1 MQQSEKAMTLGGGIA
16 RFVFGE
22 GGTAVPDRVRLAI
35 QRQQQDSEKLIVWFQ
50 LAIVTIMGVL
60 YAISPKTSPDNPF
73 LTPAALALTFYF
85 LFTLLRLSLAERRA
99 SARWL
104 PGLSAVIDVALLVV
118 LIWSFHL
125 EYHQPASFS
134 LKVPTLLYVFIF
146 IALRALRFEP
156 RYVLMCGATAALCWL
171 LLVLY
176 TVTTEYP
183 DTMIT
188 RNYVTYLTSN
198 SVLLGA
204 EFDKVLSILLV
215 TGIIAVAL
223 TRARRLLERSVAET
237 AAAHDLSR
245 FFSPEIARQ
254 ITQSDHAIRAGEGEA
269 RTAAILSV
277 DVRGFTALSNRLSP
291 TELIALLTE
300 YQALLVPVIEKH
312 GGTVDKFLGDG
323 ILASFGAAVLSETY
337 AADALRAVADIIAA
351 ADAWAERRAEAGL
364 PPVRIGV
371 AVTSGRIIFGAIG
384 ADTRLEFTCI
394 GEPVNLSAKLEKY
407 NSQCGTRAVTDAAT
421 YALAEAQG
429 YRAATSPERR
439 PASQVAGV
447 EAPVDVV
454 VLAR

>member
-1 MQQSEKAMTLGGGIA
+1 MTLGEGIA

-22 GGTAVPDRVRLAI
+22 GGGAVPDRVRLAI
-35 QRQQQDSEKLIVWFQ
+35 HRQQRDSEKLIVWVQ
-50 LAIVTIMGVL
+50 LAVVSVMGGL
-60 YAISPKTSPDNPF
+60 YAISPKTSTVNPF
-73 LTPAALALTFYF
+73 LTPVAMALTFYF
-85 LFTLLRLSLAERRA
+85 LFTLLRLSLVDRDA
-99 SARWL
+99 ARWL

-125 EYHQPASFS
+125 EYQQPASFS

-156 RYVLMCGATAALCWL
+156 RYVLMCGATAAICWL

-183 DTMIT
+183 ETMIT

-204 EFDKVLSILLV
+204 EFDKVISILLV

-223 TRARRLLERSVAET
+223 TRARRLLEKSVTEAT
-237 AAAHDLSR
+237 AAQDLSR

-254 ITQSDHAIRAGEGEA
+254 ITQSDHSIRAGEGEA

-277 DVRGFTALSNRLSP
+277 DIRGFTALSNRLGP
-291 TELIALLTE
+291 TELIELLTE

-323 ILASFGAAVLSETY
+323 ILSSFGAAVPSGTY
-337 AADALRAVADIIAA
+337 AADALRAAAEIIAA
-351 ADAWAERRAEAGL
+351 ADAWTVRRAG
-364 PPVRIGV
+364 
-371 AVTSGRIIFGAIG
+371 
-384 ADTRLEFTCI
+384 
-394 GEPVNLSAKLEKY
+394 
-407 NSQCGTRAVTDAAT
+407 
-421 YALAEAQG
+421 
-429 YRAATSPERR
+429 RR
-439 PASQVAGV
+439 PAASAYRRRRHQRAHHLRRDRRRHPPRIHLHRRGGESFRQAGK
-447 EAPVDVV
+447 AQQP
-454 VLAR
+454 LRHARGHRRGDLCAGGGTRLSR

>member
-1 MQQSEKAMTLGGGIA
+1 MTLGERIA

-22 GGTAVPDRVRLAI
+22 GGSTVPDRVRHAI
-35 QRQQQDSEKLIVWFQ
+35 QRQQHDSEKLIVWVQ
-50 LAIVTIMGVL
+50 LAVVSIMGGL
-60 YAISPKTSPDNPF
+60 YAISPKTSSVNPL
-73 LTPAALALTFYF
+73 LTPVALALTFYF
-85 LFTLLRLSLAERRA
+85 LFTVLRLSLLDRGG

-104 PGLSAVIDVALLVV
+104 PGLSAMVDVALLVV

-125 EYHQPASFS
+125 QYQQPASFS

-156 RYVLMCGATAALCWL
+156 RYVLMCGATAAVSWL

-183 DTMIT
+183 HTMIT

-204 EFDKVLSILLV
+204 EFDKVISILLV

-223 TRARRLLERSVAET
+223 TRARRLLEKSVAEAT
-237 AAAHDLSR
+237 AAQDLSR

-254 ITQSDHAIRAGEGEA
+254 ITGSEHAIKAGEGEA
-269 RTAAILSV
+269 RNAAILSV
-277 DVRGFTALSNRLSP
+277 DIRGFTALSNRLTP

-300 YQALLVPVIEKH
+300 YQALLVPIIETH

-323 ILASFGAAVLSETY
+323 ILASFGAALPSDTY
-337 AADALRAVADIIAA
+337 AADALRATADLIAA
-351 ADAWAERRAEAGL
+351 ADAWNARRAAAGQ
-364 PPVRIGV
+364 PPVRIG
-371 AVTSGRIIFGAIG
+371 AAITNGRIIFGAIG
-384 ADTRLEFTCI
+384 SETRLEFTCI
-394 GEPVNLSAKLEKY
+394 GDAVNLSAKMEKY
-407 NSQCGTRAVTDAAT
+407 NSQCGTLAITDAPT
-421 YALAEAQG
+421 LALAEAQG
-429 YRAATSPERR
+429 YAAGKTLERR
-439 PASQVAGV
+439 PASMVEGV

-454 VLAR
+454 VLAH